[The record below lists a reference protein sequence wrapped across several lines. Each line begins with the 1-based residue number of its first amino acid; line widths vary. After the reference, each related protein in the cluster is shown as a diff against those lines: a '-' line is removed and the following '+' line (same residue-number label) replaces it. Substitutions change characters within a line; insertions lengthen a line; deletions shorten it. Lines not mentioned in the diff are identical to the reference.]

1 MANILIGGCGYV
13 GTALGKILASEG
25 HTVYGLRRQP
35 DALPEAIHPI
45 KADLTDPSTLTD
57 LPDSIDYLF
66 YTASASGRGP
76 DAYQSIYVDGL
87 SNLLDAVDT
96 ADLERILYT
105 SSTSVYGQ
113 EDGQWIDETSPTE
126 PERRR
131 GQILL
136 EAEEI
141 VHAQDVPGVVVRYG
155 GIYGPGRQRYINL
168 VQSGRATCYDGPK
181 RYTNKNHLADC
192 SGILH
197 HLMTLENPDEVY
209 NGTDPNPT
217 DRCKILRWIANELG
231 VPEPEVRPISEASSR
246 IKATNKRISSE
257 RLIETGYEFVYP
269 SYKEG
274 YAPLLED
281 AKNGTK
287 PGR

>member
-1 MANILIGGCGYV
+1 MANILIAGCGYV
-13 GTALGKILASEG
+13 GTALGKNLASEG
-25 HTVYGLRRQP
+25 HTVHGLRRNP
-35 DALPEAIHPI
+35 DRLPEALHPVQ
-45 KADLTDPSTLTD
+45 ADLTDPSALSD
-57 LPDSIDYLF
+57 LPDDIEYLF

-87 SNLLDAVDT
+87 KNLLDALDQ
-96 ADLERILYT
+96 DPIQRILYT
-105 SSTSVYGQ
+105 SSTAVYGQ
-113 EDGQWIDETSPTE
+113 KDGQWVDETSPTE
-126 PERRR
+126 PDRRR

-141 VHAQDVPGVVVRYG
+141 VRSQDAHGIVVRYG

-168 VQSGRATCYDGPK
+168 VKSGRASCYDGPK

-192 SGILH
+192 AGILQ
-197 HLMTLENPDEVY
+197 HLMTLEDPYEAY

-217 DRCKILRWIANELG
+217 DRCEILTWLAHQLD
-231 VPEPEVRPISEASSR
+231 VPEPDVKPIEEASFR

-257 RLIETGYEFVYP
+257 RLRNSGYEFVYP

-274 YAPLLED
+274 YAPLLEEEE
-281 AKNGTK
+281 
-287 PGR
+287 